1 MDYTPKANL
10 AKKLLDK
17 FGVAMQVIQSIHGS
31 YIATTDSY
39 ASTAVTY
46 DTIGVI
52 LNPTMVSP
60 EGIYGKSDRVRL
72 LLNGSA
78 LPTLDQIEFNVVYD
92 SNNWVADTV
101 VAVKPGG
108 SVILYIVDVK

>member
-1 MDYTPKANL
+1 M
-10 AKKLLDK
+10 
-17 FGVAMQVIQSIHGS
+17 
-31 YIATTDSY
+31 
-39 ASTAVTY
+39 ASLTVF
-46 DTIGVI
+46 VF
-52 LNPTMVSP
+52 V
-60 EGIYGKSDRVRL
+60 
-72 LLNGSA
+72 LNGSA